1 MNSDLFEGIGRR
13 VRKRRIELGYTQEY
27 LAELM
32 NVSIQMISGTESGRK
47 ALKLENFI
55 KLCDVLETNPDYLIS
70 GRDTTTVFAEEL
82 EALSQNQIEKIMGIV
97 RECISLCR
105 SEKAES

>member
-1 MNSDLFEGIGRR
+1 MNRDLFEGIGRR

-55 KLCDVLETNPDYLIS
+55 KLCEVLETNPDYLIS
-70 GRDTTTVFAEEL
+70 GRDTTMVFTEEL
-82 EALSQNQIEKIMGIV
+82 EALSQKQVERIMGIV
-97 RECISLCR
+97 RECVSLCR
-105 SEKAES
+105 NDESEC